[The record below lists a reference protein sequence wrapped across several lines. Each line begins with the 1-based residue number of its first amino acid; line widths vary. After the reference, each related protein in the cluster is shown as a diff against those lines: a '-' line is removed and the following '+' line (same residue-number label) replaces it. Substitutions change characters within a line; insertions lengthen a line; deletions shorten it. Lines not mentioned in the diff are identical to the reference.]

1 MSSHPI
7 SPALKAYLKRLKLS
21 PMLETL
27 PERITLARQQKTPPE
42 SFLELVLADEVA
54 RRDRL
59 EAKNR
64 ASKGGLDPSMV
75 LEAWDD
81 TAKVT
86 YDHSL
91 WAELI
96 SLRFLGAH
104 SDLLLLGAVGVGKT
118 FLGTA
123 LGHIACRR
131 GFRVR
136 FVQADK
142 MLKMLKASR
151 LDQTYEATLRQLIT
165 VDLLILDD
173 FALDAMDA
181 TETRD
186 IGELFRE
193 RHRKASLIVTSNR
206 DPQEW
211 LAMMAE
217 PLRAQSAIDRLK
229 NNAYELVIEGESY
242 RDRQKPK
249 WPPAETK

>member
-1 MSSHPI
+1 MSSPPI
-7 SPALKAYLKRLKLS
+7 SSALRAYLKRLKLS

-27 PERITLARQQKTPPE
+27 PERLTLARQQKTPHE
-42 SFLELVLADEVA
+42 SFLELVLADEVM

-59 EAKNR
+59 EARNR
-64 ASKGGLDPSMV
+64 AAKGGLDPSMV

-91 WAELI
+91 WAELTT
-96 SLRFLGAH
+96 LRFLEAH
-104 SDLLLLGAVGVGKT
+104 RDVLLLGAVGVGKT

-131 GFRVR
+131 GCRVR

-142 MLKMLKASR
+142 MLKLLKASR

-173 FALDAMDA
+173 FGLDSMDS

-186 IGELFRE
+186 VGELLRE

-206 DPQEW
+206 DPDEW

-242 RDRQKPK
+242 RNRQKPK
-249 WPPAETK
+249 WPPGEAP